1 MSKEYFRIYRTFYL
15 ALINKEQETE
25 GRGTWMKI
33 PNSNWHATTLFVCA
47 YSWHKSLA
55 SKCAVWPLN
64 QLFHIL
70 LFVYI
75 FFLLG
80 LTCLLCDHFLTLR
93 FDPKA
98 CQILS
103 STNRMEFHIYLR
115 KTRHNKKHLPWDQT
129 SNSRHNQ
136 FSLIRL
142 ASHGWSSG
150 LLRLDVSVRI
160 SSHTFL

>member
-1 MSKEYFRIYRTFYL
+1 MNENTKFKLACNNSHCLCLLVAQIARLLMRRVTTQSAVPYF
-15 ALINKEQETE
+15 A
-25 GRGTWMKI
+25 
-33 PNSNWHATTLFVCA
+33 VC
-47 YSWHKSLA
+47 
-55 SKCAVWPLN
+55 
-64 QLFHIL
+64 L
-70 LFVYI
+70 L

-80 LTCLLCDHFLTLR
+80 LTCLLCDHLLTLR

-103 STNRMEFHIYLR
+103 STNRMEFHIYRR